1 MGARAVRGV
10 EVQLGSLT
18 SVGPRRVAVAVA
30 RCRCPKG
37 ADPGARTGRALGAC
51 TAPEPHA
58 LRSPRPLAPLSL
70 PLTPP
75 RAVTLRPHRDRL
87 LTAFSP
93 ACCTPVVTDTCVRL
107 WRRVHM
113 DLVRYAGCVCRP
125 SC

>member
-1 MGARAVRGV
+1 MGAA
-10 EVQLGSLT
+10 
-18 SVGPRRVAVAVA
+18 RV
-30 RCRCPKG
+30 
-37 ADPGARTGRALGAC
+37 GRARGAF
-51 TAPEPHA
+51 TV
-58 LRSPRPLAPLSL
+58 RPLAPPTL

-75 RAVTLRPHRDRL
+75 CAVTLRPHRDRL

-113 DLVRYAGCVCRP
+113 DLLRYAGCVCRP

>member
-1 MGARAVRGV
+1 MRAGLVGAGAVRGV
-10 EVQLGSLT
+10 EVLRLSSGALSRA
-18 SVGPRRVAVAVA
+18 GPRRVAVVQ
-30 RCRCPKG
+30 G
-37 ADPGARTGRALGAC
+37 TWLGARIGGTPGAC
-51 TAPEPHA
+51 TAPEPHT
-58 LRSPRPLAPLSL
+58 LPLPSR

-113 DLVRYAGCVCRP
+113 DLVRYPGCVCRP